1 MRGESAWQR
10 RRRAS
15 YCTADA
21 CAQLSRVAP
30 LALGSTSDQ
39 DELAVVGERTFAQ
52 RDAECR
58 KRAIDLDTERP
69 RNQAG
74 QGSSGWHG
82 GAHRR
87 HAVRLYRGG
96 DARVRELTQP
106 AIEQWMA

>member
-1 MRGESAWQR
+1 MSRNAPPALPS
-10 RRRAS
+10 
-15 YCTADA
+15 TA
-21 CAQLSRVAP
+21 
-30 LALGSTSDQ
+30 GDQ
-39 DELAVVGERTFAQ
+39 DEVAVVGERTFAQ